1 MSIFEGMLGDTPFSV
16 RRLSLIDIEAVESVQ
31 QDVIDALEDKKILQP
46 LSLEEL
52 QFLLGNHGV
61 MVGAFVGEQ
70 LIAFRALLEPPLDD
84 EHLGRDAGLTQQELP
99 RVAYQEIS
107 AVHPNYRGYGLQRT
121 LAQVVM
127 QELDRTRFDYICA
140 TVMPFNIASLKDK
153 FAQGMQVVALKLK
166 YGGKLR
172 YVFMKDLREDLAQ
185 QFSETTHIHMADT
198 EAQQALLK
206 EGWLG
211 VNMVQ
216 RDDEWFVEYKKVG
229 GTCGKFQ

>member
-1 MSIFEGMLGDTPFSV
+1 MSIYEGMLGDTPFSV
-16 RRLSLIDIEAVESVQ
+16 RRLSIVDIAAIENVQ
-31 QDVIDALEDKKILQP
+31 QDVITALEDKKILQP
-46 LSLEEL
+46 LTLEEL
-52 QFLLGNHGV
+52 QFLLGDHGV
-61 MVGAFVGEQ
+61 MVGAFVGEE

-84 EHLGRDAGLTQQELP
+84 EHLGRDAGLAEHVLP

-153 FAQGMQVVALKLK
+153 FAQGMRVVALKLK

-172 YVFMKDLREDLAQ
+172 YVFMKDLREEKERP
-185 QFSETTHIHMADT
+185 FNETARIQMADT

-206 EGWLG
+206 DGWLG
-211 VNMVQ
+211 VRMLQEN
-216 RDDEWFVEYKKVG
+216 DAWFVEYKK
-229 GTCGKFQ
+229 

>member
-1 MSIFEGMLGDTPFSV
+1 MSIYEGMLGDTPFSV
-16 RRLSLIDIEAVESVQ
+16 RRLSIVDIEAIKNVQ
-31 QDVIDALEDKKILQP
+31 QDVIAALEDKKILQP

-52 QFLLGNHGV
+52 QFLLGDHGV
-61 MVGAFVGEQ
+61 MVGAFVGEE
-70 LIAFRALLEPPLDD
+70 LIAFRALLEPLLDD
-84 EHLGRDAGLTQQELP
+84 EHLGRDAGLAEHVLP

-153 FAQGMQVVALKLK
+153 FAQGMRVVALKLK

-172 YVFMKDLREDLAQ
+172 YVFMKDLRE
-185 QFSETTHIHMADT
+185 ETERPFNEAIRIQMADT

-206 EGWLG
+206 DGWLG
-211 VNMVQ
+211 VHMLQEN
-216 RDDEWFVEYKKVG
+216 DAWLVEYKK
-229 GTCGKFQ
+229 

>member
-1 MSIFEGMLGDTPFSV
+1 MSIYNGLLGDIPFSV
-16 RRLSLIDIEAVESVQ
+16 RRLSSTDIEAIKKVQ
-31 QDVIDALEDKKILQP
+31 QDVISALEDKKILQP
-46 LSLEEL
+46 LSLDEL
-52 QFLLGNHGV
+52 QFLLGDHGV
-61 MVGAFVGEQ
+61 MVGVFVDEE

-84 EHLGRDAGLTQQELP
+84 EHLGRDAGLAEHVLP

-127 QELDRTRFDYICA
+127 QELDRTCFDYICA

-153 FAQGMQVVALKLK
+153 FAQGMRVVALKLK

-172 YVFMKDLREDLAQ
+172 YVFMKDLRE
-185 QFSETTHIHMADT
+185 ETEQTFNETARIQMADT

-206 EGWLG
+206 DGWLG
-211 VNMVQ
+211 VRMLQEN
-216 RDDEWFVEYKKVG
+216 DAWFVEYKK
-229 GTCGKFQ
+229 